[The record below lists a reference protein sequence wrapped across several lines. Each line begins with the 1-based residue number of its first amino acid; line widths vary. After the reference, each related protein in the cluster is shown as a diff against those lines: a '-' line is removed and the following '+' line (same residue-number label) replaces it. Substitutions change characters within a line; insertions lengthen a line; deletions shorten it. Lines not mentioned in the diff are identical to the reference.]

1 MTDPLPSLKKLRDI
15 YEEIDTVKKNHIK
28 LSFIILM
35 LSMGLFFYFVSD
47 NQALARRNDAP
58 SQVAPETIDPL
69 RRIGKGMKIFDSAAE
84 SSCLKT
90 EVFAQAEVV
99 TADKSIIAETV
110 AGSPMAEMVP
120 ALEQRSKEVS
130 SYLVAIAKKES
141 DWGVHSP
148 KKAGRDCYNYWGY
161 RGKENT
167 TASGYSCF
175 DSPSHAVEVVGD
187 RIEKLLNQNINT
199 PAKMVVW
206 KCGSNCETA
215 GGQAAANKWISDVK
229 LYHDRLSS

>member
-1 MTDPLPSLKKLRDI
+1 MVDPLPSLKKLRDI
-15 YEEIDTVKKNHIK
+15 YEGIDTVKKNHIK
-28 LSFIILM
+28 LSFTILT
-35 LSMGLFFYFVSD
+35 LSIGLFFYFASD
-47 NQALARRNDAP
+47 NQALAHRKDEP
-58 SQVAPETIDPL
+58 LHITPEAIDPL
-69 RRIGKGMKIFDSAAE
+69 HRIGKGIKIFDCTVS

-90 EVFAQAEVV
+90 ETLVQAEVV
-99 TADKSIIAETV
+99 TADNSIIAETV

-167 TASGYSCF
+167 TDSGYSCF
-175 DSPSHAVEVVGD
+175 DSPNHAIEVVGD
-187 RIEKLLNQNINT
+187 RIEKLLDQNINT

-206 KCGSNCETA
+206 KCGSNCEAT